1 MNGMR
6 RVRAARSGSVVGRS
20 RRGRGGVFTTAVR
33 RVEAHRAHRH
43 RSVYVAQARPAADV
57 DQTTAEYEVTGR
69 RDRLAEIPRHAP
81 YSPLAGTVL
90 RPLGDAATTIQILL
104 RRW

>member
-6 RVRAARSGSVVGRS
+6 HVPAGRAGSMIGRS
-20 RRGRGGVFTTAVR
+20 RRGRGDVITTAVR

-43 RSVYVAQARPAADV
+43 RSVYVAQAQPVADM
-57 DQTTAEYEVTGR
+57 DQTATESEVTGR
-69 RDRLAEIPRHAP
+69 RGRFAEIPRHAP
-81 YSPLAGTVL
+81 FAPLAGTVL
-90 RPLGDAATTIQILL
+90 RPLGEAATTIQILL

>member
-6 RVRAARSGSVVGRS
+6 RVPAGRAGSVIGRS
-20 RRGRGGVFTTAVR
+20 RRGRGDVITTAVR

-43 RSVYVAQARPAADV
+43 RSVYVTQALPVADM
-57 DQTTAEYEVTGR
+57 DRTFADFEVTGR
-69 RDRLAEIPRHAP
+69 RRFADIPRHAP
-81 YSPLAGTVL
+81 YAPLAGTVL